1 MPLATILFLA
11 YLAAASFLALQN
23 WRRGP
28 FLIVLAAALQDP
40 IRKVHPGAPAW
51 FVLSIAPVFGGMV
64 LGAMQRLPDWW
75 PRFRW
80 YEAPVA
86 KAILVFMAGM
96 VIPVLIDLRYGV
108 SGIKL
113 ALMGGFFYGTA
124 LANIVLGFYYGNHPG
139 LARRLLAFHVL
150 VTAVMLI
157 GVPLEYRGA
166 FPEWTALGTK
176 VLGNIWIRYIPGYQV
191 RMFCGFYR
199 SPDIMGWHATLMAMT
214 AILLALLSRGILAKL
229 FWLALAG
236 WGMVGTFF
244 CGRRKFF
251 YMLPLFLLA
260 VLWLNRRRLGRFA
273 PQVVLVG
280 GLALGVFLT
289 IYERVGPYEDVAIY
303 YFRTA
308 GDTMGRAKA
317 HGVDSVIV
325 TFTQAYAGG
334 ILGKG
339 LGAAATGAHHI
350 TSDEKPRAWQE
361 GGLDRLAVELGLP
374 GFLCALFLGWTV
386 ARRMVRVG
394 GILGRTQDPDARLFV
409 GILAIAIANAGS
421 FVVSGQI
428 FGDPF
433 VGFFFSLLLGISLAG
448 EVALAPAAPVAPE
461 VPAPRL
467 QAPVRQYVRAPV
479 RP

>member
-1 MPLATILFLA
+1 MPITTILFLA
-11 YLAAASFLALQN
+11 YLGVASLLTLQN
-23 WRRGP
+23 WRLGP
-28 FLIVLAAALQDP
+28 ILIVLAAALQDP

-51 FVLSIAPVFGGMV
+51 FVLSIAPVFGAMV
-64 LGAMQRLPDWW
+64 LGAMRQIPDWW

-86 KAILVFMAGM
+86 KAILVFVGGL

-108 SGIKL
+108 GGIKL

-124 LANIVLGFYYGNHPG
+124 LANIVLGFYYGNQPG
-139 LARRLLAFHVL
+139 LARRVLAFHVL
-150 VTAVMLI
+150 VTAIMLV
-157 GVPLEYRGA
+157 GVPLEYRGV
-166 FPEWTALGTK
+166 FPDWDALGTR
-176 VLGNIWIRYIPGYQV
+176 VMGNVWIRHIPGYQV
-191 RMFCGFYR
+191 RMFAGFYR

-214 AILLALLSRGILAKL
+214 ALALALLSRGLFAKL
-229 FWLALAG
+229 GWLALSG

-260 VLWLNRRRLGRFA
+260 VLWLNRRQLGRFA
-273 PQVVLVG
+273 PQLVLIG
-280 GLALGVFLT
+280 MLALGSFMV
-289 IYERVGPYEDVAIY
+289 IYERIGPYEDVAVY

-308 GDTMGRAKA
+308 GDTLGRAKT
-317 HGVDSVIV
+317 HGWDSVIG
-325 TFTQAYAGG
+325 TFATSQQGG
-334 ILGKG
+334 LLGKG

-350 TSDEKPRAWQE
+350 ASDDKPTTWQE

-374 GFLCALFLGWTV
+374 GFLCALFLAWTV
-386 ARRMVRVG
+386 ARRMIRVG
-394 GILGRTQDPDARLFV
+394 RILGERQDPDSRLLL
-409 GILAIAIANAGS
+409 GILAMAVANAAS

-448 EVALAPAAPVAPE
+448 EVASLPGVSPTPVP
-461 VPAPRL
+461 VPPRGWSPRVT
-467 QAPVRQYVRAPV
+467 PVIER
-479 RP
+479 